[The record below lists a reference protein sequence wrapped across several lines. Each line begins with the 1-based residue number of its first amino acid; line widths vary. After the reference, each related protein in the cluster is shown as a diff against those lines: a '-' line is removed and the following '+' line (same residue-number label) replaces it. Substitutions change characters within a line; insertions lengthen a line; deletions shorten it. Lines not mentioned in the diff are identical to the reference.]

1 MPGSHAGQRP
11 TWNPACSP
19 KGLSRAS
26 VPFGP
31 RDKGASEEGDTA
43 FSLSTKLP
51 SRCWS
56 PAASG
61 EAMAGKGRGRP
72 LVPAEMH
79 VPPRLGCGGSEVPEG
94 GAGPQTPALLQPR
107 ADSSS
112 QLRCPVLGQTAA
124 QGAHAT
130 SPRWR
135 LGVQVG
141 TECAVLPKSSRLLP
155 RASATPRPAWRAC
168 QGMEQS
174 AATQGQPGLARTH
187 AGQGA
192 HHAPKGLHP
201 TACEKRVFTA
211 CVVICHPVLL
221 LCQQSP

>member
-31 RDKGASEEGDTA
+31 RDKGASEEGATA
-43 FSLSTKLP
+43 FSLSTNLP
-51 SRCWS
+51 SRCWR

-112 QLRCPVLGQTAA
+112 QLQRPVLGQAAA
-124 QGAHAT
+124 QGPLSHAGAHAT

-135 LGVQVG
+135 LKVQAG
-141 TECAVLPKSSRLLP
+141 AAKELEAAPPGLCHPETGLASLPGHGAER
-155 RASATPRPAWRAC
+155 
-168 QGMEQS
+168 GH
-174 AATQGQPGLARTH
+174 QGQPGLAHTH
-187 AGQGA
+187 TSLGA
-192 HHAPKGLHP
+192 HHAPEGAAPHGL
-201 TACEKRVFTA
+201 
-211 CVVICHPVLL
+211 
-221 LCQQSP
+221 

>member
-1 MPGSHAGQRP
+1 MPRSHAGQRP

-31 RDKGASEEGDTA
+31 QDKGASEEGATA

-51 SRCWS
+51 SRCWR

-72 LVPAEMH
+72 LAPAEMH

-94 GAGPQTPALLQPR
+94 EAGPQTPALLQPR

-112 QLRCPVLGQTAA
+112 QLRRPVPGQAAA
-124 QGAHAT
+124 QGPLSHAGAHAT
-130 SPRWR
+130 SPRWW

-155 RASATPRPAWRAC
+155 RASATPRPARRAC

-174 AATQGQPGLARTH
+174 AATQGQPGLAHTH
-187 AGQGA
+187 ASQGA
-192 HHAPKGLHP
+192 HHAPEGAAPHGL
-201 TACEKRVFTA
+201 
-211 CVVICHPVLL
+211 
-221 LCQQSP
+221 